1 MVQYF
6 KNADHQT
13 VEIQHPEQG
22 AWINVMPPLKQEE
35 FEELSEALDIPID
48 FLRDSLDIDERSRY
62 ELDDNNK
69 LIVIKTPAENH
80 SFNES
85 DAFYITIPICI
96 ILTHQQIVT
105 VNSFDNGAIK
115 KFFNTFQNRK
125 PDNRKMMVLKI
136 LEKVV
141 VNYMDFLKE
150 INNRRNLLEQK
161 LYEGNSNE
169 DLLELVRIQKS
180 LVYFVT
186 ALRSNELLMIKLER
200 TNILGLNEEE
210 RDYLK
215 DLIVDNSQAFEMAT
229 IYTNIL
235 SSSLDAY
242 ASIISNNQN
251 VVLKR
256 LTYVTIALQI
266 PILSASIYGMNVPLP
281 FQTSHLAFWVPI
293 VLSLAT
299 GLIFG
304 WFYVARK
311 SKK

>member
-1 MVQYF
+1 
-6 KNADHQT
+6 
-13 VEIQHPEQG
+13 
-22 AWINVMPPLKQEE
+22 
-35 FEELSEALDIPID
+35 
-48 FLRDSLDIDERSRY
+48 
-62 ELDDNNK
+62 
-69 LIVIKTPAENH
+69 
-80 SFNES
+80 
-85 DAFYITIPICI
+85 
-96 ILTHQQIVT
+96 
-105 VNSFDNGAIK
+105 
-115 KFFNTFQNRK
+115 
-125 PDNRKMMVLKI
+125 MVLKI

-150 INNRRNLLEQK
+150 INNRRNMLEQK
-161 LYEGNSNE
+161 LYQGNSNE

-186 ALRSNELLMIKLER
+186 ALRSNELLMMKLER

-215 DLIVDNSQAFEMAT
+215 DLIVDNSQAYEMAN

-266 PILSASIYGMNVPLP
+266 PILAASMYGMNVPLP
-281 FQTSHLAFWVPI
+281 FQNSHYAFWVPI
-293 VLSLAT
+293 ILSVVT
-299 GLIFG
+299 GI
-304 WFYVARK
+304 WFAWYYVVRK
-311 SKK
+311 AVK

>member
-13 VEIQHPEQG
+13 VEIRQPEQG
-22 AWINVMPPLKQEE
+22 AWINVLPPLKQEE
-35 FEELSEALDIPID
+35 FEELSAALDIPID

-62 ELDDNNK
+62 EIDDNNK

-105 VNSFDNGAIK
+105 VNSFENGAIK

-251 VVLKR
+251 IVLKR

-281 FQTSHLAFWVPI
+281 FQTSPFAFWVPI
-293 VLSLAT
+293 VLSLVMGIT
-299 GLIFG
+299 FG
-304 WFYVARK
+304 WFYVVRK

>member
-1 MVQYF
+1 MVQYY
-6 KNADHQT
+6 KNIDRQT
-13 VEIQHPEQG
+13 IEISQPEQG
-22 AWINVMPPLKQEE
+22 AWVNVLPPLRQEE
-35 FEELSEALDIPID
+35 FSELSKALEIPID

-85 DAFYITIPICI
+85 DAYYITIPICI

-105 VNSFDNGAIK
+105 VNSFDNEAIK

-125 PDNRKMMVLKI
+125 PDNRKMMVLSI

-141 VNYMDFLKE
+141 INFTDFLKE
-150 INNRRNLLEQK
+150 INNHRNLLEQK
-161 LYEGNSNE
+161 LYKGNSNE
-169 DLLELVRIQKS
+169 DLLDLVRIQKS

-186 ALRSNELLMIKLER
+186 ALRSNELLMMKMER
-200 TNILGLNEEE
+200 TNFLGLNEEE
-210 RDYLK
+210 RDILK
-215 DLIVDNSQAFEMAT
+215 DLIVDNSQAYEMAN

-235 SSSLDAY
+235 SSTLDAY

-266 PILSASIYGMNVPLP
+266 PVLVASIFGMNVPLP
-281 FQTSHLAFWVPI
+281 FQGSHYAFWVPI
-293 VLSLAT
+293 ILSLIT
-299 GLIFG
+299 GIWFG
-304 WFYVARK
+304 WYYVIKRSVK
-311 SKK
+311 

>member
-13 VEIQHPEQG
+13 VEIRQPEQG

-35 FEELSEALDIPID
+35 FEELSIALDIPID

-62 ELDDNNK
+62 EIDDNNK

-96 ILTHQQIVT
+96 IFTHQQIVT

-215 DLIVDNSQAFEMAT
+215 DLIIDNSQAFEMAT

-266 PILSASIYGMNVPLP
+266 PILAASIYGMNVPLP
-281 FQTSHLAFWVPI
+281 FQTSPVAFWLPI
-293 VLSLAT
+293 VLSLAM
-299 GLIFG
+299 GLTFG

-311 SKK
+311 TKK